1 MRSATALKHRV
12 RPGSER
18 AKRRIF
24 AAGAQDWSYRDGPGA
39 GRSAVPAMKRS
50 RRAADPSQFKR
61 GRPSSVS
68 LSLAAIG
75 DKWTVLVMREAFLGV
90 RRFDRLLSELMIA
103 PNFLADPQD
112 GRRLQHAIPPQVRS
126 AGLRSRS
133 QPLPG
138 CPGPHLMAA
147 RPSKSSL
154 QRDSEGITS
163 P

>member
-1 MRSATALKHRV
+1 MRSVEARQVDMRSATALTHRV

-18 AKRRIF
+18 ARRRIF

-75 DKWTVLVMREAFLGV
+75 DKWTVLVIGEAFLGV

-103 PNFLADPQD
+103 PLFSRIRKTVAASNMRYRLKYHPRDCEADRSHSRAAP
-112 GRRLQHAIPPQVRS
+112 GRI
-126 AGLRSRS
+126 
-133 QPLPG
+133 
-138 CPGPHLMAA
+138 
-147 RPSKSSL
+147 
-154 QRDSEGITS
+154 
-163 P
+163 